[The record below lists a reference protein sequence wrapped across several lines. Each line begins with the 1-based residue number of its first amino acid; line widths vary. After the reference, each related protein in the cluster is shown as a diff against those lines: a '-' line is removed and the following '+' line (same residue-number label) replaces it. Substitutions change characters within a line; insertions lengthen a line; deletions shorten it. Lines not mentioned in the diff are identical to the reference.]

1 MVLRMRE
8 LIEMIESAIEKEIER
23 KGAMG
28 TESVSVSLSM
38 TDEELEIFRNID
50 LFDTENYSWEI
61 EDNKLYITYAE
72 EV

>member
-1 MVLRMRE
+1 MRE
-8 LIEMIESAIEKEIER
+8 LIEMIESAIEREREI

-28 TESVSVSLSM
+28 AESVSVSFSM
-38 TDEELEIFRNID
+38 TDEELDIFRNID

-61 EDNKLYITYAE
+61 EDNKLYITYTE

>member
-1 MVLRMRE
+1 MRE

-28 TESVSVSLSM
+28 TESVSISLSM

>member
-1 MVLRMRE
+1 MRE

-28 TESVSVSLSM
+28 TESVSISLSM

-61 EDNKLYITYAE
+61 EDNKLHITYVE

>member
-1 MVLRMRE
+1 MKSIR

-28 TESVSVSLSM
+28 TESVSISLSM

-61 EDNKLYITYAE
+61 EGNDLHITYTE

>member
-1 MVLRMRE
+1 MKK
-8 LIEMIESAIEKEIER
+8 LIERIENAIEKEIER

>member
-1 MVLRMRE
+1 MKK
-8 LIEMIESAIEKEIER
+8 LIEMIENAIEKEIER

>member
-1 MVLRMRE
+1 MRE
-8 LIEMIESAIEKEIER
+8 LIEMIESAIEKERER

>member
-1 MVLRMRE
+1 MRE

-23 KGAMG
+23 KGVMG
-28 TESVSVSLSM
+28 TESVSISLSM

-61 EDNKLYITYAE
+61 EDNDLHITYTE

>member
-1 MVLRMRE
+1 ME
-8 LIEMIESAIEKEIER
+8 KIIEMIEMIENAIEKEIER

-28 TESVSVSLSM
+28 TESVSVSFSM
-38 TDEELEIFRNID
+38 TDEELDAFRNID
-50 LFDTENYSWEI
+50 VFDTENYSWEI

>member
-1 MVLRMRE
+1 MRE
-8 LIEMIESAIEKEIER
+8 LIEMIESVIEKEIER
-23 KGAMG
+23 KGSMG
-28 TESVSVSLSM
+28 TESVTVSLPM

>member
-1 MVLRMRE
+1 MRE

-23 KGAMG
+23 KAAMG
-28 TESVSVSLSM
+28 TESVTVSLSI

>member
-1 MVLRMRE
+1 MESIR
-8 LIEMIESAIEKEIER
+8 LIKMIESAIEKEIEK

-28 TESVSVSLSM
+28 TESVTVSLSM

>member
-1 MVLRMRE
+1 MRE
-8 LIEMIESAIEKEIER
+8 LIEMIESAIEREREI

-28 TESVSVSLSM
+28 TESVSVSFSM
-38 TDEELEIFRNID
+38 TDEELDIFRNID

-61 EDNKLYITYAE
+61 EDNKLYITYTE